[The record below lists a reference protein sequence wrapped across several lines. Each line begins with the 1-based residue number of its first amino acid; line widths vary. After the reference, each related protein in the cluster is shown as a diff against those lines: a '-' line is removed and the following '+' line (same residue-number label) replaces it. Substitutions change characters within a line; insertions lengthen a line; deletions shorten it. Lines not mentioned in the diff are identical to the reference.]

1 MQSRAKSID
10 CQKGVRPYDFAD
22 MKWFS
27 ALAAAGL
34 VAVAPLVHAIG
45 PDDDYISI
53 YQTIEE
59 AEQLMANNQV
69 TQARARFQSAQ
80 EALKRYRSDEHTSEH
95 QYPLH

>member
-1 MQSRAKSID
+1 MQSAANPFD

-45 PDDDYISI
+45 PDEDYISI
-53 YQTIEE
+53 YQTIED
-59 AEQLMANNQV
+59 ADQLMANRQV
-69 TQARARFQSAQ
+69 AAAPSQAR
-80 EALKRYRSDEHTSEH
+80 
-95 QYPLH
+95 